1 MSLIFLTQHEGILGP
16 IAKVLGWILNIL
28 AEFLNLFGIQNTG
41 ITIILFTFIAYTI
54 MLPLTIKQSKFSML
68 QTSMA
73 PELTAIQKKYKGKKD
88 EASMRKQQEETSAVY
103 RKYGT
108 SPTAGCL
115 PMLITLP
122 LMFALY
128 RVIYNMPGYVDI
140 FYQKYYDL
148 ANSLVHVNGFSD
160 SLANLMTGDNKVIT
174 LSQNLQVPA
183 SDWQNLLS
191 HGVQADTTMV
201 INNLIDVLSQL
212 KSDGWKALQD
222 IQVIKDN
229 ASIQAMITTT
239 REASISLN
247 SFLGLNVVESV
258 KTLGFI
264 SPAMLVPILAA
275 GLQYLQTRL
284 MPQANSNN
292 PDAPGASTMKS
303 MNIVM
308 PLMSGFFCIVLP
320 IGVGLYWVAGSL
332 YRIFQQLI
340 LNAYMKKVDV
350 NDIIKKNLEKQNKKR
365 ARRGEKPVS
374 FDEITKKKTSSINTN
389 IEDKTKVN
397 KKKSEPSDYK
407 RSDVSYKAGS
417 IAANAN
423 LLAKRNG
430 EKGEK

>member
-1 MSLIFLTQHEGILGP
+1 MSLIFLTQQEGILGP
-16 IAKVLGWILNIL
+16 IAKVLGWILNVL

-41 ITIILFTFIAYTI
+41 ITIILFTFVAYTL
-54 MLPLTIKQSKFSML
+54 MLPLTLKQSKFQML

-103 RKYGT
+103 RKFGT

-140 FYQKYYDL
+140 FYHKYDQL
-148 ANSLVHVNGFSD
+148 ANNLVNVNGFSD
-160 SLANLMTGDNKVIT
+160 SLSNLMTGDNKVIT
-174 LSQNLQVPA
+174 LSNNLKVAA
-183 SDWQNLLS
+183 SDWQGLLNS
-191 HGVQADTTMV
+191 GVQADHTTV
-201 INNLIDVLSQL
+201 VNNLIDVLSQL
-212 KSDGWKALQD
+212 KTTGWDALRS
-222 IQVIKDN
+222 IKGVADN
-229 ASIQAMITTT
+229 ASLKAMIDTTQQ
-239 REASISLN
+239 ASLSLN
-247 SFLGLNVVESV
+247 NFLGLSVVESV
-258 KTLGFI
+258 TSVGI
-264 SPAMLVPILAA
+264 ATPAIIIPVLSA
-275 GLQYLQTRL
+275 GLQFLQTKL
-284 MPQANSNN
+284 MPQANSN

-303 MNIVM
+303 MNVVM
-308 PLMSGFFCIVLP
+308 PLMSGIFCFILP

-340 LNAYMKKVDV
+340 VNAYMKKVDV
-350 NDIIKKNLEKQNKKR
+350 NDVIKKNLEKQNKKR

-374 FDEITKKKTSSINTN
+374 FDEITKQRTSSINSSV
-389 IEDKTKVN
+389 EDKTKVN

-417 IAANAN
+417 ISANAN

-430 EKGEK
+430 EKGDK